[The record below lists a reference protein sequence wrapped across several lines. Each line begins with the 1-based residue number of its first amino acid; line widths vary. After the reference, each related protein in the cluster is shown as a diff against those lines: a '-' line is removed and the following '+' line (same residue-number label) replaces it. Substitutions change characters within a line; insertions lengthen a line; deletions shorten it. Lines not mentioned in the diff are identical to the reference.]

1 MHPIALTPGEP
12 AGIGPDLALQLFER
26 GVDIPTVVVA
36 DAEMLA
42 DRADA
47 LDANVELYPIEE
59 GFEAPRPGLMAVHHV
74 PCRAPVIAGVLSPG
88 MPVMFWRRS
97 TLRWMELVLVA
108 IARWSQGLCINR
120 SSTKPEFRFQDIPNI
135 SLTKRAVGL

>member
-42 DRADA
+42 DWRTHWMRTSSCTRSKKA
-47 LDANVELYPIEE
+47 
-59 GFEAPRPGLMAVHHV
+59 EAPRPGLMAVHHV

-88 MPVMFWRRS
+88 NAGYVLRRS

-120 SSTKPEFRFQDIPNI
+120 SSTKPEFRFRTYRI
-135 SLTKRAVGL
+135 SR